1 MHLLDYWFHRIQHV
15 VGLAL
20 LLVGG
25 AALQAEPLCGEAT
38 CEGGVATSQ
47 IAKSPWQSGP
57 ILVGKH
63 WVHILV
69 PQPRPE
75 DRDIEI
81 ELNQNEPLDLS
92 ELLSALDEIPE
103 LPPVSSDDKR
113 VEPKPASSIKLATN
127 EAPLKV
133 DDAAV
138 STATLPKQPTNPL
151 RSTRKTTDSSKT
163 EIPATT
169 PPAMA
174 EKSIEMPVES
184 KEVAEQPRTPIR
196 IGGDPEG
203 EKVNRSSSEG
213 KEASQAPADN
223 DEPSPLEIDKETMPR
238 HGSGANVDGEKK
250 SETMPRPKMRTIEL
264 GRITDDEQEA
274 PSLKNLQTGSED
286 GKNDPSEDAKALT
299 AERPR
304 ANQKTYVGK
313 PSSLTLTD
321 SSRGRSVEVRNNDR
335 SQRVENCLAYYL
347 SHLET
352 TVERSPWSVMHAM
365 LPFGVEGE
373 ILVGNRRVNAIQW
386 LSNNGT
392 CRGQRL
398 FTPVGRNFR
407 ANIGGGVQGH
417 EGQFLAMLAQSQVSA
432 EYPMSVGQN
441 RYTIADLVRYEMATC
456 RERSELTFKLMGLS
470 YYLDTSQVWTTDR
483 RSRWNI
489 EKLVQEELAQP
500 INGAACGG
508 VHRLMGLTFAVRQR
522 QAEGRPID
530 GQFARADKF
539 IKDFVKY
546 AWQFQNPDGSF
557 STNWFE
563 ARGDEPKMERKVQT
577 TGHILEWLAFTLPE
591 EELHSPRF
599 LKSLDFILSKIWD
612 EREHKWPIGPRG
624 HATRAVALFQQRTQ
638 GVQPG
643 DRREA
648 LAEQIQSMTMRR

>member
-1 MHLLDYWFHRIQHV
+1 MHFLDHWLHRISHV

-20 LLVGG
+20 FIVFCSTT
-25 AALQAEPLCGEAT
+25 QCEQSCGDAS
-38 CEGGVATSQ
+38 CEGGVATSSS
-47 IAKSPWQSGP
+47 IKSPWHSP
-57 ILVGKH
+57 PVLVGKY
-63 WVHILV
+63 WVHLLI

-92 ELLSALDEIPE
+92 ELLHALGEIPE
-103 LPPVSSDDKR
+103 LPHTLSDD
-113 VEPKPASSIKLATN
+113 AGMASNSNSSIKLATN
-127 EAPLKV
+127 EQPLKG
-133 DDAAV
+133 DNPAI
-138 STATLPKQPTNPL
+138 SKATMPVQPANPL
-151 RSTRKTTDSSKT
+151 RSSGKTTDSSATKPPIT
-163 EIPATT
+163 EPPATEVKSAEKPLVPPGSAEP
-169 PPAMA
+169 PPA
-174 EKSIEMPVES
+174 
-184 KEVAEQPRTPIR
+184 PIR
-196 IGGDPEG
+196 IGGAPDDESPSNTSA
-203 EKVNRSSSEG
+203 KEG
-213 KEASQAPADN
+213 KASPSVTKD
-223 DEPSPLEIDKETMPR
+223 DEPLELEFDQATVPLE
-238 HGSGANVDGEKK
+238 GSESNNDGEKTPEMK
-250 SETMPRPKMRTIEL
+250 ARPKMRTI
-264 GRITDDEQEA
+264 A
-274 PSLKNLQTGSED
+274 PAIKTLKTVSED
-286 GKNDPSEDAKALT
+286 PKNDPSEDAKALS
-299 AERPR
+299 AERPL
-304 ANQKTYVGK
+304 ANQKTFVAK
-313 PSSLTLTD
+313 PSSARSAD
-321 SSRGRSVEVRNNDR
+321 SSQGSPLGVRDNDR
-335 SQRVENCLAYYL
+335 SQRVDKCLAYYL

-373 ILVGNRRVNAIQW
+373 ILVGNRKVNAIQW

-398 FTPVGRNFR
+398 FTPMGRNFK

-441 RYTIADLVRYEMATC
+441 RYTLADLVRYEMATC
-456 RERSELTFKLMGLS
+456 RERSELTFKLIGLS

-563 ARGDEPKMERKVQT
+563 SRGDDPKMERKIQT

-591 EELHSPRF
+591 EELHTPRF

-643 DRREA
+643 ERREA
-648 LAEQIQSMTMRR
+648 LAEEIQSMTMRR